1 MVPRFLGGAHGHQ
14 DIGLVDPRAGHQG
27 VRLADALF
35 VEEVRIRAVSHDDQ
49 GLGQLFA
56 HLDAPLLIPVD
67 DLHGHAHVQKLR
79 SQVVADFAGAHDH
92 DGGRLGAE
100 DPQVPE
106 ELGQLVRGG
115 GEVDFV
121 PRPEDEIAGGNDGLS
136 LPGHGAD
143 QHPDPDVPVQVR
155 QGQAVQ
161 GGIGGEAVFYQLQ
174 PPLGEGFHLHGG
186 GETEDPGNLPGGG
199 PLGIDDHGQAQFLPH
214 EAELLFIFRVADA
227 GDGVADAQLFGHQA
241 GEDV

>member
-1 MVPRFLGGAHGHQ
+1 M
-14 DIGLVDPRAGHQG
+14 
-27 VRLADALF
+27 
-35 VEEVRIRAVSHDDQ
+35 
-49 GLGQLFA
+49 
-56 HLDAPLLIPVD
+56 
-67 DLHGHAHVQKLR
+67 
-79 SQVVADFAGAHDH
+79 
-92 DGGRLGAE
+92 
-100 DPQVPE
+100 PE

-115 GEVDFV
+115 GEVNLV
-121 PRPEDEIAGGNDGLS
+121 PRPENKVAGGDDGLS

-161 GGIGGEAVFYQLQ
+161 GGVGGEAVFHQLQ
-174 PPLGEGFHLHGG
+174 PSLGEGFHLHGG

-199 PLGIDDHGQAQFLPH
+199 PLGIDDHGEAQFVPH

-241 GEDV
+241 GEDVQLVAGGGGDEELRLFHLRLPLYAVDRAVSADPHDIVNINDAVDQPGVLVYDRDIVPVGGKLLGQGGAHLTRANDDDFHVRLLKKTGRGGSPRLDHTLII